1 MVMDVVIRVPVSL
14 SLSINCSLVGRVYI
28 PAPTAFLIA
37 QLWNGAQTWP

>member
-1 MVMDVVIRVPVSL
+1 MVMDVIISVPVSFNL
-14 SLSINCSLVGRVYI
+14 RINCSLLGRVYI